1 MGLYECGSKEMMLEE
16 EGIQEG
22 IIGDQGGGPNDNDI
36 HIQSLQATIPVA
48 RLYEKRNAL
57 NQKVGGHGAKLDWK
71 PHKVVRHGQD

>member
-48 RLYEKRNAL
+48 RLYEERNAL
-57 NQKVGGHGAKLDWK
+57 N
-71 PHKVVRHGQD
+71 